1 MFFRF
6 VFKVL
11 LVGVGLLF
19 YCFLS
24 SSCKI
29 CITVSTF
36 FMKGLHYCLSS
47 YGRVHM
53 IVFKFFG
60 TGFCYCS
67 YVFQVGFV
75 LLF

>member
-1 MFFRF
+1 M
-6 VFKVL
+6 L
-11 LVGVGLLF
+11 

-24 SSCKI
+24 SSGKI

-36 FMKGLHYCLSS
+36 FRKGLYYCLSS
-47 YGRVHM
+47 YGRVCM

-60 TGFCYCS
+60 TGFCYCL
-67 YVFQVGFV
+67 YIFQVGFV